1 MDLTGFKTRPSFQ
14 PFWKAVSSNV
24 VVGAR
29 NFLAQDASLASKDFR
44 SVGQQREYRHNTR
57 FP

>member
-1 MDLTGFKTRPSFQ
+1 MADESSSQ

-29 NFLAQDASLASKDFR
+29 KFLAQDASLALKDFR
-44 SVGQQREYRHNTR
+44 SVGQQREYPHNTR

>member
-1 MDLTGFKTRPSFQ
+1 MADESSFQ

-44 SVGQQREYRHNTR
+44 SVGQHREYRHNTR